1 MAAAVRPS
9 SKGKKIAYDIL
20 KTPKNLRQYT
30 EMRPTKKQQIA
41 WYKDTSIS
49 Q

>member
-1 MAAAVRPS
+1 MAAAVRPNN
-9 SKGKKIAYDIL
+9 KGKKIAYDIL

-30 EMRPTKKQQIA
+30 QVHPSKKQQVA
-41 WYKDTSIS
+41 WYKDTSIA